1 MAGPAGPRAPL
12 DFVSNSRVSLLVIVA
27 AVFAITRVWAI
38 IVWSVVLR
46 RPAHL
51 LAIIH
56 KVIVLAFH
64 RSTVCLVC
72 VEFLQRALLATAGI
86 LLLLGRIVELHR
98 IAIRR
103 VVLPGKVFIHVLA
116 LRDRPAVAIRTLY
129 LGHCKRSRV
138 IPRRHASAVVVHTA
152 HVHIRFLR
160 RGVCVLI
167 PKGR

>member
-1 MAGPAGPRAPL
+1 MAGPARPRAPL
-12 DFVSNSRVSLLVIVA
+12 DFVSNSRVSLLIIA

-38 IVWSVVLR
+38 IVSVVLR
-46 RPAHL
+46 RPSHHL

-64 RSTVCLVC
+64 RSAVCLVC
-72 VEFLQRALLATAGI
+72 VEFLQALATTAI
-86 LLLLGRIVELHR
+86 VLLLVRIVELHR

-129 LGHCKRSRV
+129 LGHCKCSRV

>member
-1 MAGPAGPRAPL
+1 MAGPARPRAPL
-12 DFVSNSRVSLLVIVA
+12 DFVSNSRVSLLIIA

-38 IVWSVVLR
+38 IVSVVLR

-64 RSTVCLVC
+64 RSAVCLVC
-72 VEFLQRALLATAGI
+72 VEFLQALATTAI
-86 LLLLGRIVELHR
+86 VLLLVRIVELHR

-129 LGHCKRSRV
+129 LGHCKCSRV
-138 IPRRHASAVVVHTA
+138 VPRRHASAVVVHTA

>member
-1 MAGPAGPRAPL
+1 MAGPARPRAPL
-12 DFVSNSRVSLLVIVA
+12 DFVSNSRVSLLIIA

-38 IVWSVVLR
+38 IVAVVLW

-64 RSTVCLVC
+64 RSAVCLVC
-72 VEFLQRALLATAGI
+72 VEFLQALATAAI
-86 LLLLGRIVELHR
+86 VLLLVRIVELHR
-98 IAIRR
+98 TAVRR
-103 VVLPGKVFIHVLA
+103 VVLPGEVFIHVLA
-116 LRDRPAVAIRTLY
+116 LRDRPAVAIRTLR
-129 LGHCKRSRV
+129 LGHCKCSRV